1 MNDKNAR
8 NAADDTCDMHGP
20 IELDEVIEAERKAI
34 YNRRKAWFTDGDTL
48 GDEDCFFGVGLS
60 GGGIRSA
67 SFCLGALQALDAFGL
82 IKRTDYLSTVS
93 GGGYIGTGMVA
104 SMTRHAEEQP
114 READGKPEYFFPYSA
129 KKDKKTELRQV
140 VKDNE
145 AISHLRDHSKFL
157 IPHGISDVILSLA
170 VIARGLAVNLFLIL
184 VLIVPLAAI
193 TIAAN
198 PTEVHLDRSVFV
210 DILAWYCSRQVT
222 DFPEFLQ
229 TFALSKMLGLL
240 LFAYLIGW
248 GVWRSCLE
256 RDKIQR
262 SGLDALPKRGT
273 LAAQTLAML
282 LAAAFAFELQGP
294 ILHYLLDKLQQ
305 SEAANI
311 TLPSLYAVLVAL
323 VGATATIRSTLVGVI
338 QKALLSP
345 GIGAVIKVVASRLL
359 LVLSGLIV
367 PFLIY
372 SAYLGLC
379 LWGIVARPIVNFSP
393 FLADFV
399 FWLSGTLAALG
410 FNLTYIMPQ
419 MSHSALD
426 ANFVSKL
433 CVLYV
438 LAIALLVLIL
448 RHIRVLA
455 FTKDGHAVVRLF
467 LRRLGRLGRREIVA
481 FVAFVFFLAFVVI
494 AAVATRH
501 QFAAGYDARPSVGSM
516 SELIVLWNY
525 VLASLVVILAAF
537 LFSPNANSLHGL
549 YRDRLSV
556 AFRLGA
562 TRDADTKPML
572 LTALTEYAPYLLVNA
587 TLNARVAE
595 GKQKSEDNV
604 SVSVGSTCNVAAFRQ
619 DSKCDK
625 KPTEQSETEEE
636 EVSHTKASP
645 DPVKRG
651 RNAEF
656 FHFSRDYIGSDS
668 TRYTCTGCME
678 AIDSNL
684 SLAAAT
690 AISGAAFT
698 SNMGRANINALS
710 LTFALLNVRLGYWL
724 SNPKYCRRKI
734 NDLPTNLP
742 WHDFFR
748 AYLIAEAFGLLR
760 TDSSKIYVTDG
771 GHVDNLGLYQ
781 LLRRRCRVIL
791 IIDAEADPAMYFGA
805 LVDVQ
810 RFARIDLGF
819 RINLDFTGMQ
829 AAAAKRREVNAGN
842 TAKGTQVAE
851 TDPVHADHFAIGEID
866 YGDGKEKGVLVYV
879 KALVTGDEP
888 DYVLDYERRY
898 PSFPHESTGDQ
909 FFSEEQMEAY
919 RALGFHAVERMFSTP
934 MRPKGADSKLPEKR
948 TAVTRAF
955 AVREKVRAV
964 KTKLGIRTETL
975 KD

>member
-8 NAADDTCDMHGP
+8 NAVDDTCDMHGP
-20 IELDEVIEAERKAI
+20 IELDKVIEAEKSAI
-34 YNRRKAWFTDGDTL
+34 DNRRKAWFTEGDTL

-114 READGKPEYFFPYSA
+114 RGVNGKPEYFFPYGA
-129 KKDKKTELRQV
+129 KKDKKIELRQIV
-140 VKDNE
+140 QDNE

-157 IPHGISDVILSLA
+157 IPHGISDVLLSLG
-170 VIARGLAVNLFLIL
+170 VLARGLAVNLFLIL
-184 VLIVPLAAI
+184 TVIVPLAAI
-193 TIAAN
+193 TIITN
-198 PTEVHLDRSVFV
+198 PTRAHLGRSVV
-210 DILAWYCSRQVT
+210 LDIFEKHWAWLAACW
-222 DFPEFLQ
+222 PAFLQ
-229 TFALSKMLGLL
+229 SFGLSKILGLVFL
-240 LFAYLIGW
+240 IYLVIW
-248 GVWRSCLE
+248 GIRRSCLE
-256 RDKIQR
+256 RDCVSR
-262 SGLDALPKRGT
+262 SGLDAVPAPGT
-273 LAAQTLAML
+273 LTAQRLMMAMIV
-282 LAAAFAFELQGP
+282 AFAFEVQGP
-294 ILHYLLDKLQQ
+294 ILQWLFEVLSR
-305 SEAANI
+305 SEAAQM
-311 TLPSLYAVLVAL
+311 TLPSAYALLVS
-323 VGATATIRSTLVGVI
+323 VVGVI
-338 QKALLSP
+338 ASGRSKLIGLIQKAPADP
-345 GIGAVIKVVASRLL
+345 GLGAFVKAAISRLL
-359 LVLSGLIV
+359 LMLAGLIV
-367 PFLIY
+367 PFLVY
-372 SAYLGLC
+372 VAYLGLS
-379 LWGIVARPIVNFSP
+379 LWGIAAWPFIDYEGLFS
-393 FLADFV
+393 FKLGF
-399 FWLSGTLAALG
+399 LSGVLHFLGQSGQPSCALSCQMPASWMFPLAPG
-410 FNLTYIMPQ
+410 FV
-419 MSHSALD
+419 
-426 ANFVSKL
+426 VSPTTP
-433 CVLYV
+433 YV
-438 LAIALLVLIL
+438 LAAMFACVMSWHAFILLFTRRGNQILLLLARRLRDFGGIQRKLFTIALVASFFAF
-448 RHIRVLA
+448 LA
-455 FTKDGHAVVRLF
+455 LAAHATRADFPTETGAEAMAVVLHSY
-467 LRRLGRLGRREIVA
+467 
-481 FVAFVFFLAFVVI
+481 VF
-494 AAVATRH
+494 
-501 QFAAGYDARPSVGSM
+501 
-516 SELIVLWNY
+516 
-525 VLASLVVILAAF
+525 ASLLVVAAAF
-537 LFSPNANSLHGL
+537 LFSPNANSLHSL

-556 AFRLGA
+556 AFRLGQS
-562 TRDADTKPML
+562 RHYDSKPMK
-572 LTALTEYAPYLLVNA
+572 LTKLTNYAPYLLVNA
-587 TLNARVAE
+587 TLNARVASASGNDDVPVKE
-595 GKQKSEDNV
+595 G
-604 SVSVGSTCNVAAFRQ
+604 
-619 DSKCDK
+619 DSFNA
-625 KPTEQSETEEE
+625 QSNF
-636 EVSHTKASP
+636 

-656 FHFSRDYIGSDS
+656 FLFSKHYTGSDS
-668 TRYTCTGCME
+668 TGYTRTASMQ

-684 SLAAAT
+684 SLAAAA

-724 SNPKYCRRKI
+724 SNPKYCRRKVC
-734 NDLPTNLP
+734 DLPTNLP

-781 LLRRRCRVIL
+781 LLRRKCRVIL

-810 RFARIDLGF
+810 RFARIDLGY

-934 MRPKGADSKLPEKR
+934 MRPKWADSKLPEKR
-948 TAVTRAF
+948 AAVTRAF

-964 KTKLGIRTETL
+964 KTKLGIRAETL